1 MQPVYLLLMIIMA
14 VIYVSAKLTLEKIN
28 GCLFNMLFSA
38 IIQVK
43 VTKINVLYM
52 VYTEHF

>member
-14 VIYVSAKLTLEKIN
+14 IIYVSAKLTLEKIN

-43 VTKINVLYM
+43 VTKINVPYM

>member
-1 MQPVYLLLMIIMA
+1 MQPVYLLLTIIMA
-14 VIYVSAKLTLEKIN
+14 IIYVSAKLTLEKIN
-28 GCLFNMLFSA
+28 GCLFNMFSA

-43 VTKINVLYM
+43 ITKINVLYM

>member
-14 VIYVSAKLTLEKIN
+14 IIYVSAKLTLEKIN
-28 GCLFNMLFSA
+28 GCLFGILFSA
-38 IIQVK
+38 VIHVN